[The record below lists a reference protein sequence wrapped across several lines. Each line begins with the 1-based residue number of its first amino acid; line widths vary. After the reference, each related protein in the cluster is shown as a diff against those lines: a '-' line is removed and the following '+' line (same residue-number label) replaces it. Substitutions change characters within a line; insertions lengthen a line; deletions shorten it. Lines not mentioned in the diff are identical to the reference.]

1 MMAAQTPH
9 RGTAMGVAWT
19 GAVSD
24 KKSENRM
31 PLGTGRQAVGYLS
44 ILLSLSLSSAAVAAL
59 STYDLTPA

>member
-1 MMAAQTPH
+1 
-9 RGTAMGVAWT
+9 MGVAWT